1 MKNFQ
6 AAIFDMDGLLLD
18 SEPLA
23 KKAFDTICEQYGLGD
38 MSDVFMRFVGTNTAK
53 GNAIIKEALNGAV
66 DAELFN
72 ATWRGLY
79 GSWVK
84 DDPVPLKQG
93 VKEVLAH
100 LKSHNI
106 SMAVATSSKT
116 AIAEHKLRKSAV
128 LDYFEIVIG
137 GDQLTHSK
145 PDPEI
150 FLKAATSLS
159 CEPTRCIAF
168 EDSPNGV
175 KSAVSAGMTVV
186 QVPDLIAP
194 DTELLKLEH
203 IVLDTISDVLEFDF
217 EQYKSMSEA

>member
-1 MKNFQ
+1 MKHFQ

-23 KKAFDTICEQYGLGD
+23 KKAFDTICQQYGLGD

-100 LKSHNI
+100 LKANNI
-106 SMAVATSSKT
+106 PMAVATSSKT
-116 AIAEHKLRKSAV
+116 AIAEHKLQKSAV

-145 PDPEI
+145 PNPEI
-150 FLKAATSLS
+150 FLKAAASLS
-159 CEPTRCIAF
+159 TEPTHCIAF

-175 KSAVSAGMTVV
+175 KSAVAAGMTVI

-194 DTELLKLEH
+194 DIELLKLQH
-203 IVLDTISDVLEFDF
+203 IVLDTISDVLTFDF
-217 EQYKSMSEA
+217 QQQSS

>member
-79 GSWVK
+79 GTWVK

-145 PDPEI
+145 PAPEI

-175 KSAVSAGMTVV
+175 KSAVAAGMTVV

-203 IVLDTISDVLEFDF
+203 IVLDTISDVLTFDF
-217 EQYKSMSEA
+217 QQHAIQRAV